1 MKLRKLNKRKKH
13 LLRVLRQDQD
23 HDFSYIYILLKTKLE
38 NVLEYMTTQNIAII
52 EDTRLL
58 WLKRSVNLLDILI
71 KESAPEGFKVNI
83 QNRNRFGKFRPFAT
97 EDKLYTSILSDGS
110 KVTYLLK
117 AEKINEGIYEDIYL
131 EKAKRLLFKILTN
144 YINYWW
150 V

>member
-1 MKLRKLNKRKKH
+1 MKVRKLNKRKRR

-23 HDFSYIYILLKTKLE
+23 RDFGYIYILLKTKLE

-97 EDKLYTSILSDGS
+97 EDKLYTSTLSDGS

-117 AEKINEGIYEDIYL
+117 AEKINEDIYEDIYL
-131 EKAKRLLFKILTN
+131 EKAKHLLFKILTN
-144 YINYWW
+144 YIEYWW